1 MSHSKFNMFVY
12 ITFAYTVTET
22 TIGILSSLLDTV
34 TNYLPMKPL
43 FRNQPTKNQPL
54 SFFSKNIHYEAFFF
68 EVA

>member
-1 MSHSKFNMFVY
+1 MIEIDKDVLKK
-12 ITFAYTVTET
+12 FAYVISTET
-22 TIGILSSLLDTV
+22 TYGILSSLLDTV